1 MDNAK
6 LANPAPLGLM
16 GFGMTTVLL
25 NIHNAG
31 FFPVSAM
38 ILAMGIF
45 YGGIAQII
53 AGIMEFKKGNTFGTT
68 AFTSYGL
75 FWLTLVATWVIP
87 GLNPPNGY
95 PTPTPFMGWYLFMW
109 GLFTFFMWF
118 GTFGKN
124 RALQFV
130 FLSLTVLFWLLA
142 VRDLAGSALVGRI
155 AGFEGIVCG
164 LSAIY
169 LAMAEVLNEAKG
181 RTVLPIGEIT
191 KKAG

>member
-1 MDNAK
+1 MESK

-38 ILAMGIF
+38 VLAMGIF

-53 AGIMEFKKGNTFGTT
+53 AGIMEFRKGNTFGTT
-68 AFTSYGL
+68 AFTSYGV

-87 GLNPPNGY
+87 GTNAPHGGA
-95 PTPTPFMGWYLFMW
+95 TPVPYLGWYLAMW
-109 GLFTFFMWF
+109 GLFTFFMWI
-118 GTFGKN
+118 GTFKKN
-124 RALQFV
+124 RALQFI
-130 FLSLTVLFWLLA
+130 FLSLTILFFMLA
-142 VRDLAGSALVGRI
+142 ARDWFGSPAIGKL

-169 LAMAEVLNEAKG
+169 LAMAEVLNEARG
-181 RTVLPIGEIT
+181 RTVLPIGKI
-191 KKAG
+191 KQA